1 MNVSDS
7 LQQSED
13 RDEAT
18 QEDAEESDEDHAQ
31 SDFEDPEES
40 DFTPP
45 RFPDPADDEELQSSQ
60 ASVARDLSSLLHD
73 EDSQPQEKDAVLL
86 ESQMSANCLLDIIRS
101 HCEGTLNELF
111 LVKEALEQQEFNDTL
126 VQGISDLATELTDI
140 ITEVNIYYNTDVPL
154 PVTTY
159 EKIEGNAKGVCQ
171 D

>member
-1 MNVSDS
+1 MPPERLSLMILQIAEAMFVQLGRGSLRARPADRAFNERLIDNSNDAMTVSDS

-18 QEDAEESDEDHAQ
+18 QEDAEESDEDHDQ

-101 HCEGTLNELF
+101 HCEGTLNEIF
-111 LVKEALEQQEFNDTL
+111 LVK
-126 VQGISDLATELTDI
+126 
-140 ITEVNIYYNTDVPL
+140 
-154 PVTTY
+154 
-159 EKIEGNAKGVCQ
+159 
-171 D
+171 